1 MALNPFM
8 SFKANTAEIFSAYYL
23 YLYIQLTKKAVT
35 MSQPFLLISH
45 QYQSSHFT

>member
-23 YLYIQLTKKAVT
+23 YLYIQLTKKA
-35 MSQPFLLISH
+35 
-45 QYQSSHFT
+45 